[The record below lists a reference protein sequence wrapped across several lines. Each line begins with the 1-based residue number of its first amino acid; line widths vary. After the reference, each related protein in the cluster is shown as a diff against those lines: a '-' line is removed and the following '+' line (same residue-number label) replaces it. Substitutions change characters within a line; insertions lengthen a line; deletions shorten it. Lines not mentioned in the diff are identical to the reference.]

1 MGKIT
6 WLEKNGFDRYS
17 EDTYINIEP
26 DTYSIKEKLKAD
38 GYKYN
43 PVLGWHTAYPNKEYA
58 HIRINFNEVCE
69 WSDFEQTAKYKIEAK
84 DIVERQRK
92 KMLPTESRF
101 EYFGEEGKKYEDI
114 EAEFHSQ
121 KGFQGKFGWTYIYTF
136 YAGSAC
142 LVWFTTSH
150 LLAIPGSAVTLS
162 FTVKGYEEYNGEETT
177 LITRCKVK

>member
-58 HIRINFNEVCE
+58 HIKINFNEVCE
-69 WSDFEQTAKYKIEAK
+69 WSDLEVPLTLTEAALGCKKEIPTLYGNVKINISAGTNSGDKQRIKGSGVDNKY
-84 DIVERQRK
+84 RK
-92 KMLPTESRF
+92 HKGDMYLVFKVYTPKKLSRDQKAILDELSDTNLETEEIKQF
-101 EYFGEEGKKYEDI
+101 NKFTKKND
-114 EAEFHSQ
+114 
-121 KGFQGKFGWTYIYTF
+121 
-136 YAGSAC
+136 
-142 LVWFTTSH
+142 
-150 LLAIPGSAVTLS
+150 
-162 FTVKGYEEYNGEETT
+162 N
-177 LITRCKVK
+177 